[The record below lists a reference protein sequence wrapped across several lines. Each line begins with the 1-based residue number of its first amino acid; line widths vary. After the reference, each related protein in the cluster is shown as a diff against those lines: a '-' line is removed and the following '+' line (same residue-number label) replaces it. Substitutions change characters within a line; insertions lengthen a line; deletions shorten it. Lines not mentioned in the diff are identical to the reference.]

1 MAPEFCEFFGK
12 SLLQSMGKYERSFGK
27 PRSLDKHYFDTNLD
41 QELEKPTEGSQTL
54 LNALRSSDQSTHIQD
69 TTKLRHIRRL
79 AEANIGYD
87 MDSIWHMLIGKK

>member
-41 QELEKPTEGSQTL
+41 QELEKPTEGS
-54 LNALRSSDQSTHIQD
+54 
-69 TTKLRHIRRL
+69 
-79 AEANIGYD
+79 
-87 MDSIWHMLIGKK
+87 